1 MNQQWAERETDLDV
15 KLLAPLP
22 QLSVLE
28 ISSTPATE
36 TECLPLPKAN
46 PDLSPARRLSR
57 RVAAPKRREEA
68 GQTQAAAS
76 AVPFPSNRGGAE
88 IALASASTFPATSEA
103 TGPQTLAAISS
114 ALAHEVRGPLRWVTS
129 FSELLVQEAGTS
141 LNQTGKDY
149 LQRISG
155 AAARLD
161 QVMRDLQ
168 KFVAAGIQEPRQQV
182 VSLESALCAVLG
194 TLASDI
200 SAKRGQVTLQRPL
213 PPLKGDAEWVQQCL
227 VRLIDNALKFVSP
240 GVSPLVRVWAETR
253 PGIVRIY
260 VGDNGFGIPPMHQE
274 RIFGLFNRLS
284 HAFPGTGAGLA
295 LTRQACERMG
305 GRTGVESEPG
315 QGSRFWIEL
324 PSAV

>member
-1 MNQQWAERETDLDV
+1 MKQQWAERETDLDV
-15 KLLAPLP
+15 KLLAPVP
-22 QLSVLE
+22 QFSVLE
-28 ISSTPATE
+28 SSSTSVTE
-36 TECLPLPKAN
+36 TESLPLPKSI
-46 PDLSPARRLSR
+46 PDLPQARHLPR
-57 RVAAPKRREEA
+57 RVAAPRRREGA
-68 GQTQAAAS
+68 RQAPAPPA
-76 AVPFPSNRGGAE
+76 PFPRIGDSPE
-88 IALASASTFPATSEA
+88 IALASASSLPTASQA
-103 TGPQTLAAISS
+103 IGAQTLAAISS

-129 FSELLVQEAGTS
+129 FSELLVQESGTS
-141 LNQTGKDY
+141 LNHTGKDY

-168 KFVAAGIQEPRQQV
+168 KFVTAGIQEPRQQV

-194 TLASDI
+194 TLSSEI

-240 GVSPLVRVWAETR
+240 GVSPLVRVWAEAC
-253 PGIVRIY
+253 PGVVRVY
-260 VGDNGFGIPPMHQE
+260 VGDNGFGIPPMHHE

-284 HAFPGTGAGLA
+284 HDFPGTGAGLA

>member
-1 MNQQWAERETDLDV
+1 MNQQWAEHETDLDV

-28 ISSTPATE
+28 ISSTPTTE

-46 PDLSPARRLSR
+46 PGLSPVRHLSR
-57 RVAAPKRREEA
+57 LDAAPRQREGA
-68 GQTQAAAS
+68 GQTQAAS
-76 AVPFPSNRGGAE
+76 TVPFPSNSDGAE

-161 QVMRDLQ
+161 QV
-168 KFVAAGIQEPRQQV
+168 
-182 VSLESALCAVLG
+182 
-194 TLASDI
+194 
-200 SAKRGQVTLQRPL
+200 
-213 PPLKGDAEWVQQCL
+213 
-227 VRLIDNALKFVSP
+227 
-240 GVSPLVRVWAETR
+240 
-253 PGIVRIY
+253 
-260 VGDNGFGIPPMHQE
+260 
-274 RIFGLFNRLS
+274 
-284 HAFPGTGAGLA
+284 
-295 LTRQACERMG
+295 
-305 GRTGVESEPG
+305 
-315 QGSRFWIEL
+315 
-324 PSAV
+324 